1 MFVGGQVFASE
12 VRIGQPP
19 GRLAGLERIKMR
31 IGPAHGGL
39 QGRMQPIQPDI
50 GGHLENTAH
59 PRLDIV
65 KRYLDLDNGHA
76 ASVASSGLA

>member
-1 MFVGGQVFASE
+1 
-12 VRIGQPP
+12 
-19 GRLAGLERIKMR
+19 
-31 IGPAHGGL
+31 
-39 QGRMQPIQPDI
+39 MQPIQPDI